1 MRLTNIIEYTV
12 TVTVY
17 CVAIFWTNVVT
28 LAIIFKYTRTVFL
41 QITYTI
47 CYDGKMMS
55 VLNRELD
62 LHVVGLRC
70 PADTDAAN
78 IREQVTRSEGRRQ
91 EMSSGKWVT
100 ARRRRRRRLNIHSR
114 LRLQG
119 KYAPDY
125 RQFGDAAKC
134 NHDASWWLWR
144 SCLASNH
151 NQKSP
156 TVGGRN
162 ARYKEPIILILI
174 WSEFF

>member
-1 MRLTNIIEYTV
+1 MRLTNIIEY

-125 RQFGDAAKC
+125 IGNSVTRRNVIMTPADDFDARVWRQITI
-134 NHDASWWLWR
+134 
-144 SCLASNH
+144 
-151 NQKSP
+151 KSHP
-156 TVGGRN
+156 QWVEETLDIRN
-162 ARYKEPIILILI
+162 P
-174 WSEFF
+174 